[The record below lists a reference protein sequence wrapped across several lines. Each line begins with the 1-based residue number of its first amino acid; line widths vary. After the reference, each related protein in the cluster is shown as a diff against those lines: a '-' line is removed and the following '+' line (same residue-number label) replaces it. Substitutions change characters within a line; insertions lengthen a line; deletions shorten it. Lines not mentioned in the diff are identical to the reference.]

1 MSFSHEI
8 NCENIITLKISKKN
22 YNKKEKRKKKERE
35 LKNKLDTHNRTPI
48 KALRGSRLAYF
59 HGQQ

>member
-1 MSFSHEI
+1 MSLSHEI
-8 NCENIITLKISKKN
+8 NCENSITLKTTKKN
-22 YNKKEKRKKKERE
+22 YNKKKKEKKEERE

-59 HGQQ
+59 HG